1 MRAVDIIT
9 KKRDGAELTA
19 EEIDYFIEGFTLGEI
34 PDYQASSWAMAVL
47 LKGMSPRET
56 ADLTLSLARSGDQL
70 DFSDI
75 VPCVLD
81 KHSTG
86 GVGDKTTLVVVPIV
100 SASGIAV
107 GKMSG
112 RGLGFTGGTLDKME
126 SIPGFRVDLTTD
138 EFRKQLLEQGLVLT
152 GQTADLAPADGKL
165 YSLRDVT
172 GTVPSVPLIA
182 SSVMSKKI
190 AGGADAVVLDVKV
203 GLGAFMETVDQAV
216 ELAELMVQIGSHSDR
231 KVVALI
237 SDMNQ
242 PLGEAVGNAI
252 EVREAIE
259 TLKGGGPQDLQEH
272 CLVLAS
278 HMLLLAEKA
287 DSFEGAYALC
297 QKVIN
302 NGSAFAKFKD
312 LVLAQGGD
320 ISYVDDPG
328 KLTLAKER
336 LDVGALKTG
345 YISQIHAGEVGLTA
359 MELGAGRAQKGDPVD
374 HSVGIEIMHNVGD
387 RVEEGELLFTVYA
400 ISAEQAQAAS
410 ERLLAAHEI
419 RDKPVD
425 ALPLFY
431 ETIGSSDLNS

>member
-1 MRAVDIIT
+1 MRAIDIIT
-9 KKRDGAELTA
+9 KKRDGAELTT
-19 EEIDYFIEGFTLGEI
+19 EEISFFIDGFTRGEI
-34 PDYQASSWAMAVL
+34 PDYQASAWAMAVL
-47 LKGMSPRET
+47 LKGMTPRET
-56 ADLTLSLARSGDQL
+56 TDLTLSLARSGGQL

-75 VPCVLD
+75 VPIVLD

-86 GVGDKTTLVVVPIV
+86 GVGDKTTLVVIPIV
-100 SASGIAV
+100 SANGVAV

-126 SIPGFRVDLTTD
+126 SIPGFRVDLSME
-138 EFRKQLLEQGLVLT
+138 EFCKQLSEQGIVLS

-190 AGGADAVVLDVKV
+190 AGGATAVVLDVKV
-203 GLGAFMETVDQAV
+203 GLGAFMGTLEQAV
-216 ELAELMVQIGSHSDR
+216 ELAELMVQIGSLSDR

-242 PLGEAVGNAI
+242 PLGDAVGNAI

-259 TLKGGGPQDLQEH
+259 TLHGGGPQGFRDH

-297 QKVIN
+297 QKVIE
-302 NGSAFAKFKD
+302 NGSAFSKFKD

-320 ISYVDDPG
+320 ISYVEDPS
-328 KLTLAKER
+328 KLHLAPER
-336 LDVGALKTG
+336 LDVGAPKAG

-359 MELGAGRAQKGDPVD
+359 MELGAGRAQKGYPVD
-374 HSVGIEIMHNVGD
+374 HSVGIEILHNVGD
-387 RVEEGELLFTVYA
+387 HVDEGEMLFTVYA
-400 ISAEQAQAAS
+400 KNANQAQAAS
-410 ERLLAAHEI
+410 ARLLAAHEI
-419 RDKPVD
+419 GEKPVD

-431 ETIGSSDLNS
+431 ETIGSSSQNS

>member
-19 EEIDYFIEGFTLGEI
+19 EEIDFFIDGFTRGEI

-47 LKGMSPRET
+47 LKGMTPRET
-56 ADLTLSLARSGDQL
+56 TDLTLSLARSGDQL
-70 DFSDI
+70 DFSDV
-75 VPCVLD
+75 VPIVLD

-100 SASGIAV
+100 SANGTAV

-126 SIPGFRVDLTTD
+126 SIPGFRVDLTTG
-138 EFRKQLLEQGLVLT
+138 EFRKQLSEQGLVLT

-190 AGGADAVVLDVKV
+190 AGGANAVVLDVKV
-203 GLGAFMETVDQAV
+203 GLGAFMGSLEQAA
-216 ELAELMVQIGSHSDR
+216 ELAELMVAIGSLAHR

-242 PLGEAVGNAI
+242 PLGDAVGNAI

-259 TLKGGGPQDLQEH
+259 TLQGNGPQDFREH

-287 DSFEGAYALC
+287 ENFEEAYALS
-297 QKVIN
+297 QKVIED
-302 NGSAFAKFKD
+302 GSALTKFKD

-320 ISYVDDPG
+320 IAYVDDPNR
-328 KLTLAKER
+328 LTLAPER
-336 LDVGALKTG
+336 LDVGVPKAG
-345 YISQIHAGEVGLTA
+345 HISKIHAGEVGLTA

-374 HSVGIEIMHNVGD
+374 HSVGIEILHNVGD
-387 RVEEGELLFTVYA
+387 RVDEGELLFTVYA
-400 ISAEQAQAAS
+400 KTADKAQAAS

-419 RDKPVD
+419 SEEPVD

-431 ETIGSSDLNS
+431 QTIPS